1 MAAKRKPYL
10 PCRVVYPKPMSDV
23 IHGLGWGAPVEAGEE
38 LKVLFSD
45 GTWISP

>member
-1 MAAKRKPYL
+1 MAAQRKPHK
-10 PCRVVYPKPMSDV
+10 PCRVVYPKPMGDV
-23 IHGLGWGAPVEAGEE
+23 IHGLGWGAPVEDGKE